1 MKGGEKMRKIIAIL
15 TCAVI
20 LIGAFS
26 STVLAADEST
36 EIMPRLNN
44 VASVGSSFTI
54 IDGTA
59 YISTSYMG
67 YPGITSSV
75 RITIELQ
82 KRNLLVFWKDV
93 TQWVVV
99 SYEEDDFFEHTY
111 QVESGTYRVRITYE
125 VSGNGGTTDVIE
137 EVLKDSY

>member
-26 STVLAADEST
+26 STVLAADESAG
-36 EIMPRLNN
+36 IMPRLNN

-75 RITIELQ
+75 SSRCRFEQTFGFEKTI
-82 KRNLLVFWKDV
+82 
-93 TQWVVV
+93 
-99 SYEEDDFFEHTY
+99 
-111 QVESGTYRVRITYE
+111 
-125 VSGNGGTTDVIE
+125 
-137 EVLKDSY
+137 